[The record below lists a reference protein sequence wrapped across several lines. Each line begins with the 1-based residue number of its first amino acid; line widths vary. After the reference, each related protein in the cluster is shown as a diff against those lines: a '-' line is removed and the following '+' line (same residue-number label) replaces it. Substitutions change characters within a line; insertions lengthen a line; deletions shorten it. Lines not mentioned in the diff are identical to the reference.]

1 MRSTDEKELQELGL
15 RSWLR
20 QPRLRGTEMDGA
32 GGADFLPYSPQGDDD
47 DDGGGGGDD
56 DDDDYGVR

>member
-1 MRSTDEKELQELGL
+1 
-15 RSWLR
+15 
-20 QPRLRGTEMDGA
+20 MDGA